1 MARGKGLLPPKI
13 VKLDK
18 METAYDLEIATV
30 EYFTKKELKEY
41 IRRGL
46 EYVRHDYN
54 TSTFDPVLKSA
65 DYVLSK
71 NISEK
76 MSGYNK
82 DRLMNAAKLI
92 RAHMKVNRYV
102 STPDDF
108 RITTEMLKTINRD
121 AVGYELSASDYR
133 ELRKY
138 FGVVRDIVEEYG
150 SMELKNMFTE
160 MKSRDIENP
169 TLAHVT
175 IDVYYKNKG
184 KDLTRD
190 ELVKL
195 LKKEIL
201 G

>member
-1 MARGKGLLPPKI
+1 MARGKVLEKRNPYLAMDDMWDMRNTD
-13 VKLDK
+13 LDYLTNK
-18 METAYDLEIATV
+18 Q
-30 EYFTKKELKEY
+30 LKEY
-41 IRRGL
+41 IRKGREL
-46 EYVRHDYN
+46 VMEDLQSAFEPVSKSAEYVM
-54 TSTFDPVLKSA
+54 
-65 DYVLSK
+65 SK
-71 NISEK
+71 NISDK

-82 DRLMNAAKLI
+82 SKLLNQAKLI
-92 RAHMKVNRYV
+92 RAHLNVNRYATENV
-102 STPDDF
+102 PDIN
-108 RITTEMLKTINRD
+108 ITEELLKSINKD
-121 AVGYELSASDYR
+121 SIDYQLTS
-133 ELRKY
+133 EDYSQLRKY
-138 FGVVRDIVEEYG
+138 FAVVRDIIEEYG

-184 KDLTRD
+184 KELTRD

>member
-1 MARGKGLLPPKI
+1 MARGKVLEKRIPYLGMNDRYDMRI
-13 VKLDK
+13 TDLDYLTNK
-18 METAYDLEIATV
+18 Q
-30 EYFTKKELKEY
+30 LKEY
-41 IRRGL
+41 IRKGREFVEEDL
-46 EYVRHDYN
+46 QSAFEPVSKSAEYVTN
-54 TSTFDPVLKSA
+54 
-65 DYVLSK
+65 K
-71 NISEK
+71 NISDK

-82 DRLMNAAKLI
+82 SKLLNQAKLI
-92 RAHMKVNRYV
+92 RAHLNVSRYATEDV
-102 STPDDF
+102 PDID
-108 RITTEMLKTINRD
+108 ITEELLKSINKD
-121 AVGYELSASDYR
+121 SIDYQLTS
-133 ELRKY
+133 EDYSQLRKY
-138 FGVVRDIVEEYG
+138 FAVVRDIIEEYG

-184 KDLTRD
+184 KELIRD